1 MGGRLP
7 RHHGGRSTSS
17 SMGWQTARQ
26 SSRGR
31 AESADSEP
39 SATFATLLNGAR
51 QRCNRWNRPKTKP
64 GTETETLSAAAR
76 IRAAKRVDGRSSRV
90 ATYAHCSALLCEV
103 HARQSPVHV
112 AAAMVH
118 RRASSVALI
127 VHCSRRRWTS
137 CDPSLQPGCNQC
149 MCLVHVVCCVSP
161 VCRLCA
167 ALRSRSRRKS
177 SGPPIRPPS
186 CTTAVHLRAPH
197 NLGGMKGACV
207 CIASYL

>member
-1 MGGRLP
+1 MANGTAVQQRAGRVGGHRTIRDL
-7 RHHGGRSTSS
+7 
-17 SMGWQTARQ
+17 
-26 SSRGR
+26 
-31 AESADSEP
+31 
-39 SATFATLLNGAR
+39 FAT
-51 QRCNRWNRPKTKP
+51 QRERRKTTLQRWNRPKTKP

-149 MCLVHVVCCVSP
+149 MCLVHVVCCVPP
-161 VCRLCA
+161 VCGLC
-167 ALRSRSRRKS
+167 LR
-177 SGPPIRPPS
+177 
-186 CTTAVHLRAPH
+186 CAHEAVGSLLVHR
-197 NLGGMKGACV
+197 
-207 CIASYL
+207 

>member
-1 MGGRLP
+1 MDTDTLASIYTAAPPCKSVCVCTCARVEAQAGRMGGRLP

-149 MCLVHVVCCVSP
+149 MCLVHAVCCVPP

-167 ALRSRSRRKS
+167 CAALTK
-177 SGPPIRPPS
+177 P
-186 CTTAVHLRAPH
+186 
-197 NLGGMKGACV
+197 
-207 CIASYL
+207 